1 MAKKPQ
7 KRNHKPKKRNH
18 IKKQDNSDD
27 NKGYVVEK
35 LDMEVIQIIQRPDG
49 LKVTQ
54 RVRIRASK
62 RWISRKLIVTVLIIA
77 VATAVALLAPPEVA
91 QKFFDL
97 LKDIKDIF

>member
-1 MAKKPQ
+1 MAKKPK

-27 NKGYVVEK
+27 NKGYFVEK
-35 LDMEVIQIIQRPDG
+35 FDLEFEEFIQRPDG
-49 LKVTQ
+49 STIY
-54 RVRIRASK
+54 RRGRIRPSK
-62 RWISRKLIVTVLIIA
+62 RWISRKLIVTILIIA

-97 LKDIKDIF
+97 MSDIFDIL